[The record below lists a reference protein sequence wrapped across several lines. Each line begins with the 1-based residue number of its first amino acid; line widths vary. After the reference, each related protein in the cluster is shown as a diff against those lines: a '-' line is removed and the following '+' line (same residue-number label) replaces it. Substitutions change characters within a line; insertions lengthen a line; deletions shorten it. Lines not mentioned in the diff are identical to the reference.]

1 MKALTSLQM
10 KIILFTALLALG
22 FLKIARGATAAQNPG
37 TGVPA
42 GFTAQD
48 LQSPAEQEI
57 TQRARSRAYAGGKDE
72 DPLKVQTKV
81 TPATTGEDGD
91 PADSEAGHDD

>member
-10 KIILFTALLALG
+10 KIILFTTILVLG
-22 FLKIARGATAAQNPG
+22 FVNIVFAAPATPSVG

-42 GFTAQD
+42 GLSAQE
-48 LQSPAEQEI
+48 LLSPAEQEI
-57 TQRARSRAYAGGKDE
+57 TQRARTRAYAGGKDE
-72 DPLKVQTKV
+72 EPLKVQPKV
-81 TPATTGEDGD
+81 VPTDSGEEAD